1 MALKGVPSKNKKPDG
16 EKFKIFTATMHP
28 DLYARLETIADEE
41 RISKSAI
48 ISKAFESWLSGNIT
62 TNSTIAGEV
71 VSSPPPV
78 DIEAVKAEIFS
89 EVMKAISTVKKE
101 EPVQTTITTNS
112 DNSINTE
119 APTSPDNTITHTNI
133 PPKEETSIP
142 KRYEKGEPGYIT
154 QLVFD
159 FKAWMKDNGL
169 NEKSFK
175 EKYRFDVSKL
185 KQWGESD
192 KMPKGKDTMIEK
204 VLSGETTPTTDSH

>member
-1 MALKGVPSKNKKPDG
+1 MALKGIPSKNKKPDG

-71 VSSPPPV
+71 VSSPSPV

-119 APTSPDNTITHTNI
+119 APTSPDNDVTHTEVS
-133 PPKEETSIP
+133 PKEETSIP

-159 FKAWMKDNGL
+159 FKAWMKDNRL

-175 EKYRFDVSKL
+175 VKYGFDVSKL

-192 KMPKGKDTMIEK
+192 KMPKGKDIMIEK